1 MAAKKDKLRGTLNAI
16 VGNTTPETTAQT
28 EATTESSIHTTEGE
42 APEVKAE
49 ASSSMEVEPT
59 TAQDEADLI
68 NSIENEELREA
79 LRKKRMD
86 GRGRPRKNTDQT
98 GKRTDGY
105 SRTSLI
111 VNDELWAKIK
121 EVAFK
126 ETLTMKEIVDLA
138 LRMVVERYESK
149 HGTIKPQPENHIKD
163 INEIF

>member
-1 MAAKKDKLRGTLNAI
+1 MDKQKLRNAI
-16 VGNTTPETTAQT
+16 SGIVADPTPEATAQAET
-28 EATTESSIHTTEGE
+28 QTGGSSPIPEAE
-42 APEVKAE
+42 ANAE
-49 ASSSMEVEPT
+49 ASSPTMEVEPT

-68 NSIENEELREA
+68 NSIEDERLREA
-79 LRKKRMD
+79 LRAKRMD
-86 GRGRPRKNTDQT
+86 GRGRPRKNTDRN

-121 EVAFK
+121 EVAFR

-138 LRMVVERYESK
+138 LHMVVDRYEAK
-149 HGTIKPQPENHIKD
+149 HGTIEPQPQKYTKN

>member
-1 MAAKKDKLRGTLNAI
+1 MDKKKLRNAI
-16 VGNTTPETTAQT
+16 SGIVADPTPEAETQT
-28 EATTESSIHTTEGE
+28 SGSSPIPEAEANAEATSPT
-42 APEVKAE
+42 
-49 ASSSMEVEPT
+49 MEVEPT

-68 NSIENEELREA
+68 NSIEDERLREA
-79 LRKKRMD
+79 LRAKRMD
-86 GRGRPRKNTDQT
+86 GRGRPRKNTDRN

-121 EVAFK
+121 EVAFR

-138 LRMVVERYESK
+138 LHMVVDRYEAK
-149 HGTIKPQPENHIKD
+149 HGTIEPQPQKYTKN

>member
-1 MAAKKDKLRGTLNAI
+1 MDKKKLRNAI
-16 VGNTTPETTAQT
+16 SGIVADPTPEATAQAET
-28 EATTESSIHTTEGE
+28 QTSGSSPIPEAE
-42 APEVKAE
+42 ANAE
-49 ASSSMEVEPT
+49 ASSPTMEVEPT

-68 NSIENEELREA
+68 NSIEDERLREA
-79 LRKKRMD
+79 LRAKRMD
-86 GRGRPRKNTDQT
+86 GRGRPRKNTDRN

-121 EVAFK
+121 EVAFR

-138 LRMVVERYESK
+138 LHMVVDRYEAK
-149 HGTIKPQPENHIKD
+149 HGTIEPQPQKYTKN

>member
-1 MAAKKDKLRGTLNAI
+1 MDKKKLRNAI
-16 VGNTTPETTAQT
+16 SGIVADPTPEATAQAET
-28 EATTESSIHTTEGE
+28 QTGGSSPIPEAESN
-42 APEVKAE
+42 AE
-49 ASSSMEVEPT
+49 ASSPTMEVEPA

-68 NSIENEELREA
+68 NSIEDERLREA
-79 LRKKRMD
+79 LRAKRMD
-86 GRGRPRKNTDQT
+86 GRGRPRKNTDRN

-121 EVAFK
+121 EVAFR

-138 LRMVVERYESK
+138 LHMVVDRYEAK
-149 HGTIKPQPENHIKD
+149 HGTIEPQPQKYTKN

>member
-1 MAAKKDKLRGTLNAI
+1 MDKQKLRNAI
-16 VGNTTPETTAQT
+16 SGIVADP
-28 EATTESSIHTTEGE
+28 
-42 APEVKAE
+42 APEVTAQAETQTSGSSPIPEAE
-49 ASSSMEVEPT
+49 ANAEATSPTMEVEPT

-68 NSIENEELREA
+68 NSIEDERLREA
-79 LRKKRMD
+79 LRAKRMD
-86 GRGRPRKNTDQT
+86 GRGRPRKNTDRN

-121 EVAFK
+121 EVAFR

-138 LRMVVERYESK
+138 LHMVVDRYEAK
-149 HGTIKPQPENHIKD
+149 HGTIEPQPQKYTKN

>member
-1 MAAKKDKLRGTLNAI
+1 MDKKKLRNAI
-16 VGNTTPETTAQT
+16 SGIVADPTPETTAQT
-28 EATTESSIHTTEGE
+28 ETQTGGSSPITE
-42 APEVKAE
+42 APEVNAE
-49 ASSSMEVEPT
+49 ASSSTMEVEPT

-68 NSIENEELREA
+68 NSIEDERLREA
-79 LRKKRMD
+79 LRAKRMD
-86 GRGRPRKNTDQT
+86 GRGRPRKNTDKN

-121 EVAFK
+121 EVAFR

-138 LRMVVERYESK
+138 LHMVVGRYEAK
-149 HGTIKPQPENHIKD
+149 HGTIEPHPQKYTKN

>member
-1 MAAKKDKLRGTLNAI
+1 MDKKKLRNAI
-16 VGNTTPETTAQT
+16 SGIVADPTPEATAQT
-28 EATTESSIHTTEGE
+28 EAITESSSSTPEKPE
-42 APEVKAE
+42 AEV
-49 ASSSMEVEPT
+49 ASGMETEPT

-68 NSIENEELREA
+68 NSIEDEELREA
-79 LRKKRMD
+79 LRAKRMD
-86 GRGRPRKNTDQT
+86 GRGRPRKNTDKN

-121 EVAFK
+121 EVAFR

-138 LRMVVERYESK
+138 LRMVVERYEAK
-149 HGTIKPQPENHIKD
+149 HGTIEPKPEKYTKD

>member
-1 MAAKKDKLRGTLNAI
+1 MDKKKLRNAI
-16 VGNTTPETTAQT
+16 SGIVADPTPEAETQT
-28 EATTESSIHTTEGE
+28 SGSSPIPEAE
-42 APEVKAE
+42 ANAE
-49 ASSSMEVEPT
+49 ASSPTMEVEPT

-68 NSIENEELREA
+68 NSIEDERLREA
-79 LRKKRMD
+79 LRAKRMD
-86 GRGRPRKNTDQT
+86 GRGRPRKNTDRN

-121 EVAFK
+121 EVAFR

-138 LRMVVERYESK
+138 LHMVVDRYEAK
-149 HGTIKPQPENHIKD
+149 HGTIEPQPQKYTKN

>member
-1 MAAKKDKLRGTLNAI
+1 MDKKKLRNAI
-16 VGNTTPETTAQT
+16 SGIVADPTPEATAQAET
-28 EATTESSIHTTEGE
+28 QTGGNSPIPEAE
-42 APEVKAE
+42 ANAE
-49 ASSSMEVEPT
+49 ASSPTMEVEPT

-68 NSIENEELREA
+68 NSIEDERLREA
-79 LRKKRMD
+79 LRAKRMD
-86 GRGRPRKNTDQT
+86 GRGRPRKNTDRN

-121 EVAFK
+121 EVAFR

-138 LRMVVERYESK
+138 LHMVVDRYEAK
-149 HGTIKPQPENHIKD
+149 HGTIEPQPQKYAKN